1 MAKQFDLSGLKKQPV
16 KKANKPK
23 VDDVVKAIHKEE
35 ESSYKEEEVK
45 KVTPK
50 NKEKKVSDRV
60 EEDKEVLK
68 RVTLDLPASLH
79 TKLKLRAVH
88 DETTIRNFVI
98 ELLED
103 ALD

>member
-1 MAKQFDLSGLKKQPV
+1 MAKQFDLSGLKKTPV
-16 KKANKPK
+16 KKTPQPK
-23 VDDVVKAIHKEE
+23 IDKVVEAIHKEE
-35 ESSYKEEEVK
+35 EKAIK
-45 KVTPK
+45 RA
-50 NKEKKVSDRV
+50 EKKIEPVYED
-60 EEDKEVLK
+60 EEDKEPLK

-98 ELLED
+98 ELLEA

>member
-16 KKANKPK
+16 KKATKPK

-35 ESSYKEEEVK
+35 EEQTRKQPIKTVTKKVEPVVIIEEEE
-45 KVTPK
+45 
-50 NKEKKVSDRV
+50 KEP
-60 EEDKEVLK
+60 LK

-79 TKLKLRAVH
+79 TKLKLKAVH

-98 ELLED
+98 DLLEQ

>member
-16 KKANKPK
+16 KKASKPK
-23 VDDVVKAIHKEE
+23 VDDVVKAIHREE
-35 ESSYKEEEVK
+35 EKSYQNEKEK
-45 KVTPK
+45 KSAPP
-50 NKEKKVSDRV
+50 NKEKKMVNRV
-60 EEDKEVLK
+60 EEEKEVLK

-98 ELLED
+98 ELLEE